1 MSRAL
6 RGRLQKLEARPTGPR
21 EIRIYCDDEADVPRV
36 VEEMIAAGKLTG
48 ADRPFCV
55 HWLKAKG
62 PSPFTHEDVLEQLD
76 KANEPRD

>member
-6 RGRLQKLEARPTGPR
+6 RSRLQKLEARPAVLR
-21 EIRIYCDDEADVPRV
+21 EVRIYCDDEADMPRV
-36 VEEMIAAGKLTG
+36 VEEKIAAGEITE

-62 PSPFTHEDVLEQLD
+62 PPPFTHEEVLEQLERAD
-76 KANEPRD
+76 EPRN